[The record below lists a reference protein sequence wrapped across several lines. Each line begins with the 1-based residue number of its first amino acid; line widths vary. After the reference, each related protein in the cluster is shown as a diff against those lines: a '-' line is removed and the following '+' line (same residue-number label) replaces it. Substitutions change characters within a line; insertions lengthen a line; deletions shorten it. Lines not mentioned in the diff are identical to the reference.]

1 MKPSEL
7 VKNKRS
13 QILALTQR
21 FHLINPQ
28 IFGSVVN
35 GTDTEQSDLDI
46 LVEPLPQTTMFDIC
60 GLQVEL
66 ETLLGIKV
74 DVLTPRSL
82 PEKFRRQV
90 LLEAK
95 PL

>member
-13 QILALTQR
+13 QILALTRQ
-21 FHLINPQ
+21 FQLNNPK

-35 GTDTEQSDLDI
+35 GTDTEHSDLDI